1 MWLDT
6 DILECDLKGDL
17 INVQRIINQ
26 TRNIL
31 KAKILKWK
39 SEIKINKISEIELSM
54 IESKGNV

>member
-26 TRNIL
+26 
-31 KAKILKWK
+31 ILKWK
-39 SEIKINKISEIELSM
+39 SEIKVNKISEIELSM

>member
-6 DILECDLKGDL
+6 YILECDLKGDL

-26 TRNIL
+26 TRNVL

-39 SEIKINKISEIELSM
+39 SEIKVNKISEIELSM